1 MLDIKVEGYR
11 EAVGIFRQLSEQMQ
25 KKLLRQALR
34 KSSRPIV
41 QGAKSRAPKRTG
53 LLRKSIRMI
62 SLRKDRVPTI
72 VPMAVAPVFDV
83 SKTGKVNAFY
93 GRFVHDGTKT
103 RYPRAVTRKK
113 ARGSGGSRV
122 LVFTG
127 ARGDKV
133 FARSARGLSPNPF
146 MLNAFNAASDMT
158 VDVFGRELAAS
169 VEGFVNRNFTKR

>member
-62 SLRKDRVPTI
+62 SLRKDRVPTV

-103 RYPRAVTRKK
+103 RYPRAMTRKK
-113 ARGSGGSRV
+113 ARGGGSRV

-133 FARSARGLSPNPF
+133 SARGLSPNPF
-146 MLNAFNAASDMT
+146 MLDAFNAASDMT

>member
-11 EAVGIFRQLSEQMQ
+11 EAVGILRQLSEQMQ

-62 SLRKDRVPTI
+62 SL
-72 VPMAVAPVFDV
+72 
-83 SKTGKVNAFY
+83 
-93 GRFVHDGTKT
+93 
-103 RYPRAVTRKK
+103 
-113 ARGSGGSRV
+113 

-146 MLNAFNAASDMT
+146 MLDAFNAASDMT

>member
-25 KKLLRQALR
+25 KKLLRQALC

-62 SLRKDRVPTI
+62 SLRKDRVPTV

-113 ARGSGGSRV
+113 ARGGGSRV

-146 MLNAFNAASDMT
+146 MLDAFNAASDMT